1 MLLKSSLIQAPV
13 LIIPDF
19 SKIFVIETNASDI
32 GMGAVLMQDGHPM
45 SFLNKEFSPRNQ
57 ALSTY
62 DKECLAMIMVVDKW
76 RCYLHGQTF
85 IIRTDHKS
93 LLHLTDQKVV
103 SRLQQKALI
112 KLMDL
117 QYQIQYKKGI
127 SNAAADA
134 LSRTPDTLDV
144 FFLFLPAP
152 QFGWR
157 NCSRVIR
164 MMRTPN
170 FY

>member
-1 MLLKSSLIQAPV
+1 MVQAPV
-13 LIIPDF
+13 LTIPYF
-19 SKIFVIETNASDI
+19 SWTFVIETDASDM
-32 GMGAVLMQDGHPM
+32 GMGAVLMQDGHPI
-45 SFLNKEFSPRNQ
+45 SFLSKAFSPRNQ

-62 DKECLAMIMVVDKW
+62 DKECLAMIMAVDKW
-76 RCYLHGQTF
+76 RCYWHGQTF

-93 LLHLTDQKVV
+93 LLHFTDQKVV

-134 LSRTPDTLDV
+134 L
-144 FFLFLPAP
+144 F
-152 QFGWR
+152 
-157 NCSRVIR
+157 
-164 MMRTPN
+164 
-170 FY
+170 